1 MGVYVLSET
10 RHDCGPKFSLVFF
23 AVLKLLFHEARKY
36 GCMFRWLLH
45 KSCKLLLLHIE
56 TGRKLD
62 EITEKF
68 SKDNSFPGQSGY
80 GMAVRRMLARR
91 VTNFF
96 VKAMFLESIQQLLKI
111 TLDMKGKPLE
121 LKEAFCF
128 MSKADVTDH

>member
-1 MGVYVLSET
+1 MGLNFVCVL
-10 RHDCGPKFSLVFF
+10 
-23 AVLKLLFHEARKY
+23 HEAHKY

-45 KSCKLLLLHIE
+45 KSCKLLLLHIK
-56 TGRKLD
+56 TGKRLD
-62 EITEKF
+62 KSTEKF
-68 SKDNSFPGQSGY
+68 SKDQLSPGQSGY

-111 TLDMKGKPLE
+111 TLDMKDKPLE
-121 LKEAFCF
+121 LKDAFCF